1 MKASSGC
8 AVRVGAGS
16 GGGVLV
22 RFEDAQM
29 SVEVVSSRFRL
40 IRMAGVLDERAV
52 DRLAG
57 LVEKQLGHGCTG
69 HLVIDL
75 GEVAFFGTDD
85 LCPLLR
91 VRDLARD
98 AGVRVHL
105 AGVSAREGLLPV
117 RITNAL
123 AEFSMFPTLERAM
136 CELVGR
142 RAVAAERPLSSPGW
156 PSPPPIPEPRRP
168 PTLN

>member
-1 MKASSGC
+1 M
-8 AVRVGAGS
+8 
-16 GGGVLV
+16 
-22 RFEDAQM
+22 RFEDAQL
-29 SVEVVSSRFRL
+29 SVEVVSSRFRV
-40 IRMAGVLDERAV
+40 IRMAGVLDEGAV
-52 DRLAG
+52 DRLAA
-57 LVEKQLGHGCTG
+57 LVETQLGRGCTG

-91 VRDLARD
+91 VRDLAKN

-123 AEFSMFPTLERAM
+123 AEFSMFPSLEQAV

-142 RAVAAERPLSSPGW
+142 RAVAAGRTLGSPGW
-156 PSPPPIPEPRRP
+156 SSPPPPIPEQRRP